1 MSYINLDK
9 KIARLIILQRIEL
22 ANNFLTKIR
31 KFFGRYL
38 FTNFFTKFFISKKK
52 INLNYYNLMKNE
64 YSMLQNH
71 IEFNRKKILSIGA
84 GMGGLELIINSQNK
98 NNIFTIIEKNYVSKK
113 VKYGWDDNN
122 LEAYNN
128 LKLLRNFFQ
137 DNGMKNNFEIYDF
150 DKDKNILPQNKFD
163 LIISLYSLD
172 YHYDFNLYKEYM
184 KTVSQDNT
192 SIIFDTIRPEFFQSI
207 FKTVRVISSTQK
219 NIHSSK
225 RIICNNFIN

>member
-113 VKYGWDDNN
+113 VKIWLG
-122 LEAYNN
+122 
-128 LKLLRNFFQ
+128 RQ
-137 DNGMKNNFEIYDF
+137 
-150 DKDKNILPQNKFD
+150 
-163 LIISLYSLD
+163 
-172 YHYDFNLYKEYM
+172 
-184 KTVSQDNT
+184 
-192 SIIFDTIRPEFFQSI
+192 
-207 FKTVRVISSTQK
+207 
-219 NIHSSK
+219 
-225 RIICNNFIN
+225 